1 MSSDMNP
8 DRLPLTAGLLL
19 GVIFVAAVVALA
31 GAGQGWLFEILAL
44 VEAGKREH
52 LAAMVV
58 AYVLAFAVLA
68 TLTLPVG
75 TLFCLAAGYLFGIP
89 LGFLAAMTGALLGG
103 ALTFVLVR
111 CFGGASVRRQ
121 LAAGRAA
128 PWLGALERDA
138 TWYLVLLRIVPV
150 APYFAVNAAAAVTGI
165 GLGHF
170 LLATAAGLVP
180 TTIVYAAVGS
190 GLESLLEARDMLGPA
205 LLLEPEIGLPLLGL
219 VAIIV
224 TSWLIRRRLL
234 SHHSGPA

>member
-1 MSSDMNP
+1 MPSDMKP
-8 DRLPLTAGLLL
+8 GRLPLTAGLLL
-19 GVIFVAAVVALA
+19 GLIFIAVVIAMA
-31 GAGQGWLFEILAL
+31 GAGQDWLFKLLAL
-44 VEAGKREH
+44 VESGKREH
-52 LAAMVV
+52 LAAMML

-89 LGFLAAMTGALLGG
+89 FGFLAAMTGALLG
-103 ALTFVLVR
+103 ATLTFVLVR
-111 CFGGASVRRQ
+111 CFGGARVRQQLSV
-121 LAAGRAA
+121 GRTA

-138 TWYLVLLRIVPV
+138 TWYLILLRIVPV

-165 GLGHF
+165 GIWHF

-219 VAIIV
+219 VFIIIA
-224 TSWLIRRRLL
+224 SWLIRRRLL
-234 SHHSGPA
+234 SHHSGSN